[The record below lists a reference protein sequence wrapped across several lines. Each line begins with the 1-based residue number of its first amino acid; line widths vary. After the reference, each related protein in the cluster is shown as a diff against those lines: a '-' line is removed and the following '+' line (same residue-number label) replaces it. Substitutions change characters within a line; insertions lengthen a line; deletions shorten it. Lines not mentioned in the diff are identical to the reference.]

1 MKDFVIT
8 ILTIVGILCFFS
20 DPQVVNPDDWF
31 HEWCQS
37 ATFGT
42 ICLITARLGYLA
54 KIKIDK
60 ENEEEDRD

>member
-1 MKDFVIT
+1 MKNTIIT
-8 ILTIVGILCFFS
+8 ILTIVGVLCFFS
-20 DPQVVNPDDWF
+20 DPQVKGGEDWF

-54 KIKIDK
+54 KIKLEK
-60 ENEEEDRD
+60 NEEESNH